1 MKQYKPRDKVTQKIT
16 REGAVEENQTTG
28 KSENI
33 SGKEKEADF
42 SGRLHFTEEDRA
54 MPELDRYIRKAE
66 QAADKAEAAR
76 ERIPKKKKLTR
87 ERLYDE
93 AKSKGKTKLRF
104 KEVEKP
110 MSEVEKTNPVSR
122 PAALAGRMITGKA
135 HGKIHEVEKENS
147 GVEAAHK
154 TEQSG
159 EDVYRFFK
167 GHYKGKTERRRAK
180 AAKLEKKQMQKEVNF
195 RYQKFLEENPEME
208 E

>member
-122 PAALAGRMITGKA
+122 PASLAGRMITGKA

-147 GVEAAHK
+147 GVEAGLGCPLGWQLPDAP
-154 TEQSG
+154 SL
-159 EDVYRFFK
+159 
-167 GHYKGKTERRRAK
+167 TERQAARGLAVPCVRPKNELQGRQKRRHGAF
-180 AAKLEKKQMQKEVNF
+180 VGTVCY
-195 RYQKFLEENPEME
+195 RHD
-208 E
+208 

>member
-76 ERIPKKKKLTR
+76 ERIPKKKKLR
-87 ERLYDE
+87 QKAKAKRNSGLRKWKSPCR
-93 AKSKGKTKLRF
+93 KSKRQTLF
-104 KEVEKP
+104 
-110 MSEVEKTNPVSR
+110 PVR
-122 PAALAGRMITGKA
+122 LPWQAA
-135 HGKIHEVEKENS
+135 
-147 GVEAAHK
+147 
-154 TEQSG
+154 
-159 EDVYRFFK
+159 
-167 GHYKGKTERRRAK
+167 
-180 AAKLEKKQMQKEVNF
+180 
-195 RYQKFLEENPEME
+195 
-208 E
+208 

>member
-87 ERLYDE
+87 EHSMMRQKAKAKRNSGLRKWKSPCR
-93 AKSKGKTKLRF
+93 KSKRQTLF
-104 KEVEKP
+104 
-110 MSEVEKTNPVSR
+110 PVR
-122 PAALAGRMITGKA
+122 LPWQAA
-135 HGKIHEVEKENS
+135 
-147 GVEAAHK
+147 
-154 TEQSG
+154 
-159 EDVYRFFK
+159 
-167 GHYKGKTERRRAK
+167 
-180 AAKLEKKQMQKEVNF
+180 
-195 RYQKFLEENPEME
+195 
-208 E
+208 

>member
-93 AKSKGKTKLRF
+93 AKG
-104 KEVEKP
+104 
-110 MSEVEKTNPVSR
+110 
-122 PAALAGRMITGKA
+122 
-135 HGKIHEVEKENS
+135 
-147 GVEAAHK
+147 
-154 TEQSG
+154 
-159 EDVYRFFK
+159 
-167 GHYKGKTERRRAK
+167 
-180 AAKLEKKQMQKEVNF
+180 
-195 RYQKFLEENPEME
+195 
-208 E
+208 

>member
-76 ERIPKKKKLTR
+76 ERIPEKKKLTR

-104 KEVEKP
+104 KKSP
-110 MSEVEKTNPVSR
+110 CRKSKRQTLFPVR
-122 PAALAGRMITGKA
+122 LPWQAA
-135 HGKIHEVEKENS
+135 
-147 GVEAAHK
+147 
-154 TEQSG
+154 
-159 EDVYRFFK
+159 
-167 GHYKGKTERRRAK
+167 
-180 AAKLEKKQMQKEVNF
+180 
-195 RYQKFLEENPEME
+195 
-208 E
+208 

>member
-1 MKQYKPRDKVTQKIT
+1 MKQYKPRDKGTQKIT

-122 PAALAGRMITGKA
+122 PASLAGRMITGKA

-147 GVEAAHK
+147 GVEAGHSIER
-154 TEQSG
+154 TG
-159 EDVYRFFK
+159 E
-167 GHYKGKTERRRAK
+167 RALSK
-180 AAKLEKKQMQKEVNF
+180 SYGMQRPLSATTV
-195 RYQKFLEENPEME
+195 
-208 E
+208 